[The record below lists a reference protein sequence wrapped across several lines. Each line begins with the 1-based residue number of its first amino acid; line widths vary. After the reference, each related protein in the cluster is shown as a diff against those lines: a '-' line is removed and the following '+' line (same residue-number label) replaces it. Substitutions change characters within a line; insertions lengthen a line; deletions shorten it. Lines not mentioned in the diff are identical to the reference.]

1 MIDTN
6 TDEGARAAG
15 RLQDEIVIWLTTVS
29 PDGRPQT
36 SPVWFAWDGETFLV
50 YSMPRSAKVPNVR
63 ANPNVALNLNHDGVG
78 GDIVTIEGTA
88 RFDEDAPPV
97 HQHASYVEKYR
108 AEIGRL
114 GMEPEP
120 FAVEYSTAIRITPT
134 RVRLY

>member
-1 MIDTN
+1 MAD
-6 TDEGARAAG
+6 DEDAYVES
-15 RLQDEIVIWLTTVS
+15 RLGKAIVVWLTTVR
-29 PDGRPQT
+29 PDGQPQT
-36 SPVWFAWDGETFLV
+36 SPVWFAWDDETFLV

-108 AEIGRL
+108 AEIERL

-120 FAVEYSTAIRITPT
+120 FAAEYSTAIRITPT